1 MIKIWSLVYKKR
13 EKCMKFKYSIS
24 YLLLGENNNVNKLR
38 TQVTPLMFIVDKR
51 PIIHVILIDQTK
63 I

>member
-1 MIKIWSLVYKKR
+1 
-13 EKCMKFKYSIS
+13 MKFKYSIS

-38 TQVTPLMFIVDKR
+38 TQVTPLMFIVDER